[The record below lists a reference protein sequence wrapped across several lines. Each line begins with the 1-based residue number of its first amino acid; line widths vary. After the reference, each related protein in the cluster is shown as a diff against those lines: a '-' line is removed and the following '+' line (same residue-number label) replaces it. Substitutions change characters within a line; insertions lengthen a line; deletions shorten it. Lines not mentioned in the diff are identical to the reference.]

1 MTMHTRPGACALL
14 ILALLILA
22 PAVLSAQ
29 ESFGTIRTTSFD
41 VHHAKGVPEA
51 DAQKVADYLEG
62 QYQSINVQLGLELP
76 KKVDVRIYDSVG
88 RFLAE
93 AGLKKP
99 WRGAYYVRGILHVQP
114 VQALTQRKIFENTLS
129 YECARVV
136 LDPVGERGCPLWLRE
151 SYAVY
156 HAGSFRS
163 MTPPLG
169 AKLTSFS
176 DLNQDI
182 HHYPDPPQRDD
193 VQYMLG
199 QTMDFLVGKY
209 GEKKA
214 MSVFKDF
221 DGMKSVD
228 TVFRRVF
235 GEDLAVIEKS
245 WAKHI
250 ERHTAPFTK

>member
-1 MTMHTRPGACALL
+1 MMTYYRRWTCALL
-14 ILALLILA
+14 VLASLTLR
-22 PAVLSAQ
+22 PAALPAQ
-29 ESFGTIRTTSFD
+29 EAFGTIRSANFD
-41 VHHAKGVPEA
+41 VHYANGIPEA
-51 DAQKVADYLEG
+51 EAQKVSDYLQG
-62 QYQSINVQLGLELP
+62 QYQSINVQLGLELS

-99 WRGAYYVRGILHVQP
+99 WRGAYYARGILHVQP

-129 YECARVV
+129 YECARVT
-136 LDPVGERGCPLWLRE
+136 LEPVGEKGCPLWLRE
-151 SYAVY
+151 SYAAY
-156 HAGSFRS
+156 RAGSFRT
-163 MTPPLG
+163 MTAPLG
-169 AKLTSFS
+169 AKLSSFS

-182 HHYPDPPQRDD
+182 NHYTDPPQRDD

-199 QTMDFLVGKY
+199 QTMNFLVQKY

-214 MSVFKDF
+214 MSVFRDF

-235 GEDLAVIEKS
+235 GEDFAAIEKS
-245 WAKHI
+245 WAKHL
-250 ERHTAPFTK
+250 ERHTTPFKK